1 MSKAFMFL
9 FLVICCPWANG
20 QSQTPA
26 DPYGLSD
33 FGFERKLENRP
44 LVMPSIEPEQARAC
58 GTGVYLREET
68 ITVNNK
74 PKKSKVVIVYFLP
87 NPSTLSAF
95 GDQLSKLKL
104 SGTRSAAPIITNLPA
119 GFSSL
124 TFFWPPKL
132 RADQSVLFMRAEK
145 VNGNLGQITMNFPAR
160 LNVREGDSPSILWMF
175 DSYIP
180 NSPPPELLGNRISSE
195 PAMLKI
201 SISRGA
207 KKCIEGK

>member
-1 MSKAFMFL
+1 MSKAFMFV

-20 QSQTPA
+20 RSQTPE
-26 DPYGLSD
+26 DPFGLSD
-33 FGFERKLENRP
+33 FGFERKLEKRP
-44 LVMPSIEPEQARAC
+44 LVVPSSEPEQARAC

-68 ITVNNK
+68 ISVNNK

-87 NPSTLSAF
+87 NPSTLAAF
-95 GDQLSKLKL
+95 GDRVSKVKL
-104 SGTRSAAPIITNLPA
+104 SGTPSPAPMITNLPA

-132 RADQSVLFMRAEK
+132 RADQSVLFLRVEK
-145 VNGNLGQITMNFPAR
+145 VNGGLGHITMNFPAR
-160 LNVREGDSPSILWMF
+160 LDVREGDSPSILWMF

-180 NSPPPELLGNRISSE
+180 GLVPGLVGNTIRSE
-195 PAMLKI
+195 PALLKI

-207 KKCIEGK
+207 KKCLDGK